1 MNDIHGRIFSL
12 ITGLTNKRIKR
23 LEDALDC
30 FYKLH
35 AILRNS
41 PQVIYQIADMYPFL
55 QHIVICRNKQIY
67 EHKTEY
73 FLIHQF

>member
-1 MNDIHGRIFSL
+1 MVKKCMYVFTSVY
-12 ITGLTNKRIKR
+12 TGLTNKKISR

-41 PQVIYQIADMYPFL
+41 PQVMYQIADLYPL
-55 QHIVICRNKQIY
+55 N
-67 EHKTEY
+67 
-73 FLIHQF
+73 LITV

>member
-1 MNDIHGRIFSL
+1 MWFLIVSL
-12 ITGLTNKRIKR
+12 SSYRSVFFTCIVINMILLISGLSNKKIGR

-41 PQVIYQIADMYPFL
+41 PQVIYQIADMYPL
-55 QHIVICRNKQIY
+55 
-67 EHKTEY
+67 
-73 FLIHQF
+73 